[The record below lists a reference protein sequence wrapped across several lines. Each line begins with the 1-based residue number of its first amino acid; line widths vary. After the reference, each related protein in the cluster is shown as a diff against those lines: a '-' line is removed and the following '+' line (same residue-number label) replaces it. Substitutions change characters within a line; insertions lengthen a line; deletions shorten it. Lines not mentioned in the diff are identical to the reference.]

1 MIDASSKTASQVTPE
16 VTGLL
21 AQLEA
26 VTARAQE
33 AETKARQVEISLQL
47 SDLRIVSLLEQIRL
61 LRIAKYGPRGES
73 LSAAQLALFEQE
85 PSATLD
91 EVAAEAA
98 RGPLPE
104 ATPAP
109 ARKNR
114 KNHSGRQALP
124 ADLPRVVNTVACAPE
139 QCTCGNCATDTVVIG
154 YEESERLDVEPAK
167 FFVTVTRREKRAC
180 ANCKQGGVATAPV
193 PVEIVEKGLVSSRVV
208 INTVVAKY
216 CDHLPLYRQ
225 SAMLERDAGV
235 KISRGTMDGWVMRV
249 GDLLGPITMAMR
261 KEVLQGSYI
270 QGDETTVSV
279 QRPEEKKG
287 QNHQAYLWQFGNPGG
302 SVVFSFDLGRGG
314 DVARSFLGDYAGI
327 LQTDGYAGYNN
338 AGGPGLVRAG
348 CWSHAR
354 RNFVDAV
361 KLNQLDAVAI
371 DFVKKMNDLF
381 AVDGEAS
388 DGKLSLEARDRLRQE
403 KSAPLVEEIHKKLLA
418 VKGTLLPKS
427 KAGQAVSYALGQ
439 WTLLTKFLQH
449 PEIEL
454 SNNLAENSMRPIAV
468 GRKNWI
474 HIGSVAAGPKVAAIL
489 SVVETCKRLAI
500 PVREYLADVL
510 PGMADRKMAEVAA
523 LTPMAWKSRRSA

>member
-1 MIDASSKTASQVTPE
+1 MIDASPNTASSVTPE

-21 AQLEA
+21 AQLE
-26 VTARAQE
+26 E
-33 AETKARQVEISLQL
+33 ANKRARQAEISLQL

-73 LSAAQLALFEQE
+73 LTPAQLALFEQE

-104 ATPAP
+104 PTPVQAHQR
-109 ARKNR
+109 RK
-114 KNHSGRQALP
+114 KHPGRQTLP
-124 ADLPRVVNTVACAPE
+124 ASLPRVVNTVACAPD
-139 QCTCGNCATDTVVIG
+139 QCTCGNCAKETVVIG

-180 ANCKQGGVATAPV
+180 ANCKQSGVATAPV

-208 INTVVAKY
+208 IHTVVAKY

-249 GDLLGPITMAMR
+249 GDLLGPITRAMR
-261 KEVLQGSYI
+261 QEVLQGSYI
-270 QGDETTVSV
+270 QADETTVDV
-279 QRPEEKKG
+279 QRPEEQTG

-302 SVVFSFDLGRGG
+302 SVVFSFALGRGG
-314 DVARSFLGDYAGI
+314 AVARSFLGDYAGI
-327 LQTDGYAGYNN
+327 LQTDGYAGYNKQ
-338 AGGPGLVRAG
+338 GEPKLVQAG
-348 CWSHAR
+348 CWAHAR
-354 RNFVDAV
+354 RYFVDAV
-361 KLNQLDAVAI
+361 KVNKLDAVAI
-371 DFVKKMNDLF
+371 DFVKRMDDLF
-381 AVDGEAS
+381 AVDGKAR
-388 DGKLSLEARDRLRQE
+388 DGNLSLEARDELRQA
-403 KSAPLVEEIHKKLLA
+403 KAAGLVDGIHDKLLT

-427 KAGQAVSYALGQ
+427 KLGQAVDYALGQ
-439 WTLLTKFLQH
+439 WVRLKEFLTH

-454 SNNLAENSMRPIAV
+454 SNNLAENSMRSIAL

-474 HIGSVAAGPKVAAIL
+474 HIGSVEAGPKVAAIL
-489 SVVETCKRLAI
+489 SVVETCKRLEI
-500 PVREYLADVL
+500 PVREYLAAVL
-510 PGMADRKMAEVAA
+510 PGLADRKVAEAAA
-523 LTPMAWKSRRSA
+523 LTPMAWKSRRPA

>member
-1 MIDASSKTASQVTPE
+1 MIDASPHTASSVTPE

-26 VTARAQE
+26 ANARAQE
-33 AETKARQVEISLQL
+33 AETKARQTEISLQL
-47 SDLRIVSLLEQIRL
+47 SDLRIASLLEQIRL

-104 ATPAP
+104 PTLVQAHK
-109 ARKNR
+109 RR
-114 KNHSGRQALP
+114 KNHPGRQTLP
-124 ADLPRVVNTVACAPE
+124 ADLPRVVNTVACAPD
-139 QCTCGNCATDTVVIG
+139 QCTCGNCATETVVIG

-235 KISRGTMDGWVMRV
+235 KIGRGTMDGWVMRV
-249 GDLLGPITMAMR
+249 GDLLGPITRAMR

-270 QGDETTVSV
+270 QADETTVDV

-302 SVVFSFDLGRGG
+302 SVVFWFNLGRGG
-314 DVARSFLGDYAGI
+314 EVARSFLGDYSGI
-327 LQTDGYAGYNN
+327 LQTDGYASYNN
-338 AGGPGLVRAG
+338 AGGPGLVSAG
-348 CWSHAR
+348 CWAHAR
-354 RNFVDAV
+354 RYFVDAV
-361 KLNQLDAVAI
+361 KVNKLDVVAI
-371 DFVKKMNDLF
+371 DFVKRMNDLF
-381 AVDGEAS
+381 AVDGEAR
-388 DGKLSLEARDRLRQE
+388 DGNLSLEARDELRQA
-403 KSAPLVEEIHKKLLA
+403 KAAGLVDGIHGKLVA
-418 VKGTLLPKS
+418 VKSTVLPKS
-427 KAGQAVSYALGQ
+427 KLGQAVDYTLGQ
-439 WTLLTKFLQH
+439 WDRLKEFLQH

-474 HIGSVAAGPKVAAIL
+474 HIGSVEAGPKVAAIL
-489 SVVETCKRLAI
+489 SVVETCKRLKI

-510 PGMADRKMAEVAA
+510 PGMADRKVAEVAA

>member
-1 MIDASSKTASQVTPE
+1 M
-16 VTGLL
+16 GLL
-21 AQLEA
+21 AQLE
-26 VTARAQE
+26 E
-33 AETKARQVEISLQL
+33 ANTRARQAEISLQL
-47 SDLRIVSLLEQIRL
+47 SDLRIASLLEQIRL

-104 ATPAP
+104 PAP
-109 ARKNR
+109 VQAHKRR
-114 KNHSGRQALP
+114 KNHLGRQTLP
-124 ADLPRVVNTVACAPE
+124 ADLPRVVNTVACAPD
-139 QCTCGNCATDTVVIG
+139 QCTCGNCGAANVVIG

-180 ANCKQGGVATAPV
+180 ANCKQGGVATAPAPV

-270 QGDETTVSV
+270 QADETTVDV

-302 SVVFSFDLGRGG
+302 VSCFGLIWGAAGRSRDPFWAIIQAFCKPTGT
-314 DVARSFLGDYAGI
+314 RP
-327 LQTDGYAGYNN
+327 TTT
-338 AGGPGLVRAG
+338 RAG
-348 CWSHAR
+348 R
-354 RNFVDAV
+354 
-361 KLNQLDAVAI
+361 
-371 DFVKKMNDLF
+371 
-381 AVDGEAS
+381 
-388 DGKLSLEARDRLRQE
+388 
-403 KSAPLVEEIHKKLLA
+403 
-418 VKGTLLPKS
+418 
-427 KAGQAVSYALGQ
+427 
-439 WTLLTKFLQH
+439 
-449 PEIEL
+449 
-454 SNNLAENSMRPIAV
+454 
-468 GRKNWI
+468 
-474 HIGSVAAGPKVAAIL
+474 
-489 SVVETCKRLAI
+489 
-500 PVREYLADVL
+500 
-510 PGMADRKMAEVAA
+510 
-523 LTPMAWKSRRSA
+523 AW